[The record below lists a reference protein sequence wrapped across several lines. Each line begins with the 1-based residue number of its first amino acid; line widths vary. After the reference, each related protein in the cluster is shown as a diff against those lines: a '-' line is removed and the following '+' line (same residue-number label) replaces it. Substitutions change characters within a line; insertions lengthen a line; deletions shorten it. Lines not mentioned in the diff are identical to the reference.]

1 MIKDKLFEAHSIAD
15 AIPNPRTKHGRL
27 DKKLCTCLELTALA
41 SNPTGYKV
49 DTSYIIDSLYYE
61 LRQAI
66 NELRCLPAY
75 RNEVPKADY
84 EQIDTGEQLDAIEL
98 LYRMSDELHSTSY
111 HADILAHISRD
122 KRTDTYHS
130 KRIDDS
136 IRSLQIGIYDVLDNL
151 EGLSLPASDKEV
163 K

>member
-1 MIKDKLFEAHSIAD
+1 MIKDKLFEAQ
-15 AIPNPRTKHGRL
+15 AIKEAVPNPRLKHGRL
-27 DKKLCTCLELTALA
+27 DKTLCNCLELTALA
-41 SNPTGYKV
+41 INPTAYDV
-49 DTSYIIDSLYYE
+49 DANYILDSLYHE

-66 NELRCLPAY
+66 NELRCLKAY
-75 RNEVPKADY
+75 RNEIPKADY
-84 EQIDTGEQLDAIEL
+84 EQIDTGEQLEVTEL

-136 IRSLQIGIYDVLDNL
+136 IRSLQIGIYNALDSL
-151 EGLSLPASDKEV
+151 EGVSLPASDKEA